1 MKILAWMG
9 GIMLA
14 IVVIAVGV
22 SLGNDSESEAP
33 SVTPVPAQPD
43 TGEEKKAD
51 KPSSSDSKPVS
62 YPNGDYVVGKDIPE
76 GTYESKGATP
86 GIFDLCMITTEGDN
100 NDNWGQLKS
109 ANENER
115 IIITLKESDGVLSIS
130 GCEPLTPR

>member
-1 MKILAWMG
+1 MKILAWIG
-9 GIMLA
+9 GIFFA
-14 IVVIAVGV
+14 IVVIVVGV
-22 SLGNDSESEAP
+22 GLGSDTGSDTP
-33 SVTPVPAQPD
+33 SVTPVPAQPES
-43 TGEEKKAD
+43 GKQKAEK
-51 KPSSSDSKPVS
+51 PSDSKPVG

-86 GIFDLCMITTEGDN
+86 GIFDLCMISTEGDN
-100 NDNWGQLKS
+100 NDNWGQLKY